1 MIKHKLQLT
10 ILTISMLALGGTR
23 SATAGQACT
32 INFDLKATPDEPCI
46 HGVGTLTQAEA
57 HHLAE
62 QLNQR
67 RVIVNRD
74 ENTTWGVIRYGDR
87 HDDNYFACYTQQTG
101 DEKVRFLISGEGE
114 VVQRI
119 CASGPRFA
127 TFTRRNGVAYVAMS
141 KSRTRLCDCPG
152 LSAFIQ
158 SFPKDPSISSSH
170 IASTGSLDSFISGG
184 SDGSGASGI
193 LSTETPSSRT

>member
-1 MIKHKLQLT
+1 MIKHKLKLT
-10 ILTISMLALGGTR
+10 MLTISMLALGGTR
-23 SATAGQACT
+23 SATASQPCT
-32 INFDLKATPDEPCI
+32 INFDLKVTADTACI
-46 HGVGTLTQAEA
+46 HKVGKLTQVEA

-67 RVIVNRD
+67 GVIVNRD
-74 ENTTWGVIRYGDR
+74 ENTTWRVIRYGDR
-87 HDDNYFACYTQQTG
+87 HGDNYFACCSKRTG
-101 DEKVRFLISGEGE
+101 DEKVRILISGSGTL
-114 VVQRI
+114 VKRI

-127 TFTRRNGVAYVAMS
+127 TRTFRDGFAYMEMCES
-141 KSRTRLCDCPG
+141 MTILCDCPG

-158 SFPKDPSISSSH
+158 SLPNDPSISSSH